1 MRSSLLWKVWQ
12 TQRKRPKRH
21 APTKARES
29 LNNKGEINVAQLLA
43 MTSELHPWRFELEFF
58 SKSVTLWTPLKKI
71 FFDLYAELRSALVL
85 SVTYFDDAQLRST
98 LAHACTTL
106 YAVYKPN
113 LDNKQY
119 LITALAVLSVPAI
132 TRLTLTPPPIF
143 FFLISQAMERL
154 CTLPDCAVTAV
165 YLLSVTWVPSLDM
178 GIQMLRSGLTYSVL
192 LWGVQRPWRTTSWIA
207 KWRKSV

>member
-1 MRSSLLWKVWQ
+1 MD
-12 TQRKRPKRH
+12 
-21 APTKARES
+21 
-29 LNNKGEINVAQLLA
+29 
-43 MTSELHPWRFELEFF
+43 
-58 SKSVTLWTPLKKI
+58 TPKKI

-132 TRLTLTPPPIF
+132 TRLTLTPTIF
-143 FFLISQAMERL
+143 FLFFFSLN
-154 CTLPDCAVTAV
+154 
-165 YLLSVTWVPSLDM
+165 LSGNGTVVHLT
-178 GIQMLRSGLTYSVL
+178 GLRSDSSLSAVRHVSSVSGYGYSNAEVRL
-192 LWGVQRPWRTTSWIA
+192 DEFCVAVRGSEAVKNNILDGQMT
-207 KWRKSV
+207 